1 MLIRMPCFRVIIILP
16 LGPSSRINDINN
28 ATIHHTL
35 RHYRGRFSKIE
46 HREQKTVYETFL
58 CDMDAAGFLYD
69 LPYPFYASA
78 LLTQYTNNYFY
89 TARAIPGVPNPLPP
103 RDNKVLKSI
112 YWNAKAL
119 ERNTK

>member
-1 MLIRMPCFRVIIILP
+1 MPCFRVIIVLP

-35 RHYRGRFSKIE
+35 RHYRGKFSKIE
-46 HREQKTVYETFL
+46 RREQHTVYETFL

-69 LPYPFYASA
+69 LPHPFYASA
-78 LLTQYTNNYFY
+78 LMIQYTNDYFY

-103 RDNKVLKSI
+103 RYDKVLKSI

-119 ERNTK
+119 ERHTK